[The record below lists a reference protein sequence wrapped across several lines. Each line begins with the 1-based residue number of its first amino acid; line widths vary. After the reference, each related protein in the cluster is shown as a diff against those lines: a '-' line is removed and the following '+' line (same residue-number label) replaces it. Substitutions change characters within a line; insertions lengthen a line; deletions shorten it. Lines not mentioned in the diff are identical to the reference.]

1 MPPCI
6 WKAFYPEKWKLARP
20 RYCTHLTA
28 LHPPGL
34 CLVSLQKRSNKGLS
48 LRFLS
53 RAWGI
58 LDCPCF
64 SQPLPE
70 TTGIPPLSPCLCFT
84 RWRSAASRNPILA
97 ISQQNQCLLT
107 LLCLRGVYRIISFLP
122 PSLILTQACKVWESL
137 GNQKHPAQHCS

>member
-97 ISQQNQCLLT
+97 IAQQKECLLT
-107 LLCLRGVYRIISFLP
+107 LHVYLLTSLAHFKHTGNCAGNVCSSISR
-122 PSLILTQACKVWESL
+122 
-137 GNQKHPAQHCS
+137 